1 MDYGQAFFLYTAAI
15 KVMDVLTVLG
25 VWYGCWYLRFYSAW
39 FPVTKGI
46 PDFETYSSI
55 SLPLVAVFSAVFH
68 VVGAYRRDRIHFGFR
83 PVKKVIEGCI
93 LGTLVFISTIYFRGE
108 FYYSRLYLIIFLA
121 VLIPTVLLERILLH
135 LGWDFFERSFVKRIR
150 ILLLGSGELLQMYYS
165 AIQNRR
171 PYPIDWIGRLG
182 PKITEGPLTQLA
194 HLGGEERLEN
204 LVRNAE
210 MDLLVIS
217 YPTDNPGNYRQ
228 VLQSVS
234 NELVAVKVLPDFGK
248 YNTFTYSAD
257 EECGIPLLH
266 FNQTPVGATDR
277 ALKRVEDAL
286 GSLIFLIV
294 CSPLYLL
301 IAGLIK
307 LTSKGPIFYSQERM
321 GADGK
326 LFTLYKFRSMRTD
339 AESKTG
345 AVWAVEGDDRTTP
358 LGRWLR
364 KTSLDELPQFYNV
377 LKGDMSLV
385 GPRPERP
392 VFVSQ
397 FRKEIPKYMLRHR
410 MKSGIT
416 GWAQVNG
423 WRGNTSLEERIKH
436 DLFYIGHW
444 SHFFDFKIL
453 CLTVVKGFVNRHAY

>member
-1 MDYGQAFFLYTAAI
+1 MEYGQVFFLYIAAV

-25 VWYGCWYLRFYSAW
+25 VWYGCWYLRFSSTL

-55 SLPLVAVFSAVFH
+55 SLPLVAVFSAVLH
-68 VVGAYRRDRIHFGFR
+68 MVGAYRRDRIHFGFR
-83 PVKKVIEGCI
+83 SVKKVLEGCI
-93 LGTLVFISTIYFRGE
+93 MGTLVFISTIYFRGE
-108 FYYSRLYLIIFLA
+108 FYYSRLYLVIFLILLVPA
-121 VLIPTVLLERILLH
+121 VLVERAMLQVAWTLLERSGI
-135 LGWDFFERSFVKRIR
+135 RKIR
-150 ILLLGSGELLQMYYS
+150 ILLLGSGDLLQMYY
-165 AIQNRR
+165 AAVHNRR
-171 PYPIDWIGRLG
+171 PYPIDWVGRLG
-182 PKITEGPLTQLA
+182 PKVNEGPLTEIA
-194 HLGGEERLEN
+194 HLGDEERLSKILE
-204 LVRNAE
+204 AGGI
-210 MDLLVIS
+210 DLLVIS
-217 YPTDNPGNYRQ
+217 YPTDNPGHYRNI
-228 VLQSVS
+228 LQSVS
-234 NELVAVKVLPDFGK
+234 NELVSIKVLPDFGK

-266 FNQTPVGATDR
+266 FNQTPAGSTDR
-277 ALKRVEDAL
+277 ALKRVEDVL
-286 GSLIFLIV
+286 GSLVFLILF
-294 CSPLYLL
+294 SPVYLIIALL
-301 IAGLIK
+301 IKI
-307 LTSKGPIFYSQERM
+307 TSKGPVFYSQERM

-326 LFTLYKFRSMRTD
+326 IFTLYKFRSMRLD

-345 AVWAVEGDDRTTP
+345 AVWAIEGDDRTTP

-377 LKGDMSLV
+377 LRGDMSLV

-392 VFVSQ
+392 VFVNQ
-397 FRKEIPKYMLRHR
+397 FRRDIPKYMLRHR
-410 MKSGIT
+410 MRSGIT